1 MPVFCMKSNNRLFY
15 HVYIFVYFPLKGCRA
30 WGLSSERKSDKAN
43 LTRWLSYK
51 QIGDIA
57 IISSDLI
64 EGIP

>member
-1 MPVFCMKSNNRLFY
+1 MKSNNGHFY
-15 HVYIFVYFPLKGCRA
+15 HVYIFVYFHLIGCRA
-30 WGLSSERKSDKAN
+30 WRLSSERESDKAN
-43 LTRWLSYK
+43 LTKWLSYK